1 MVQLAGRIIK
11 NTSFTLISEIAGKLI
26 FVFFIAYAA
35 RVLGP
40 KDFGI
45 YALLGTF
52 VFLFSYFTDLGITPV
67 AVREI
72 ARNKEQ
78 AEVYFNHILSLRIC
92 FIFFSYFLLLIIVHL
107 LNYSQEIKYLI
118 YVMGASLFFTT
129 FSHSFAILYI
139 AFERMVFPS
148 LVLILNSLL
157 ITVSYILVL
166 YLGYGLKGIVWIH
179 LMGSLIGAII
189 SGIWIRKKFFK
200 YRFTFNSSFW
210 IDILKQSIPFGIITF
225 FRHASTNLT
234 ILLLS
239 KIPGPIAGEMAMGYY
254 KPASSTAQIPMMV
267 TDSFRKAVLPTISSN
282 RDDLKLI
289 RQIIDRSTQY
299 ILVFV
304 SLPLILAAT
313 FFSKE
318 ILGIIFGEKYLTAA
332 PALTL
337 LGWAYSFQAFNSAV
351 NISLAS
357 SRDIRRFVPW
367 AALITGVDVI
377 LAVPLIIYY
386 SFIGAAIAALLSM
399 AFGTF
404 VRYHLLKSIFNIGF
418 SDLKESNR
426 ALIPM
431 ALIIIIAVLISK
443 IFLSRI
449 VFLFFILSVYIGV
462 LYFFRILRY
471 KELASIKDAL
481 LDGWITMSPLKKR
494 SK

>member
-1 MVQLAGRIIK
+1 MQLAERIIK

-52 VFLFSYFTDLGITPV
+52 VFIFTFFTDLGITPV

-118 YVMGASLFFTT
+118 YIMGASLFFSI

-148 LVLILNSLL
+148 LVSVLNNLL

-166 YLGYGLKGIVWIH
+166 YLGYGLRGLVWIH
-179 LMGSLIGAII
+179 LAGSLLGAVI
-189 SGIWIRKKFFK
+189 SGIWIRQRFFR
-200 YRFTFNSSFW
+200 YRFTFDLSSW
-210 IDILKQSIPFGIITF
+210 IDIVRQSMPFGIIAF
-225 FRHASTNLT
+225 FRQAGTNLT

-239 KIPGPIAGEMAMGYY
+239 KIPGPIAGEMAMGYF

-282 RDDLKLI
+282 RDDIKLI

-313 FFSKE
+313 FFPRE
-318 ILGIIFGEKYLTAA
+318 LLGIVFGGKYLIAA
-332 PALTL
+332 PALTI
-337 LGWAYSFQAFNSAV
+337 LGWAYSIQAFNSAV
-351 NISLAS
+351 TISLAS

-386 SFIGAAIAALLSM
+386 SFIGAAIAVLVSM
-399 AFGTF
+399 AVGTF
-404 VRYHLLKSIFNIGF
+404 VRYHLLRSIFNIRF
-418 SDLKESNR
+418 RDLKESNR
-426 ALIPM
+426 AFIPM
-431 ALIIIIAVLISK
+431 TLIIIIAFLISEMVPDR
-443 IFLSRI
+443 IMLLFL
-449 VFLFFILSVYIGV
+449 ILSVYIGV
-462 LYFFRILRY
+462 LYFFRIFRY
-471 KELASIKDAL
+471 RELASVKDAL
-481 LDGWITMSPLKKR
+481 LDGWIAMSPSKKR
-494 SK
+494 TK